1 MTKVA
6 GKRVPWERLL
16 GRFTSS
22 FPRMKGMR
30 MNATERMQKLL
41 SANPRKLAQIDAILN
56 DRWTAPT
63 SQTAKVDKRLV
74 TISGAAR
81 LLALGRNTVYRLVKA
96 GRLQTVELNG
106 CSRITMQSIDAFLD
120 GSSSTN
126 GKEVNH
132 AN

>member
-1 MTKVA
+1 
-6 GKRVPWERLL
+6 
-16 GRFTSS
+16 
-22 FPRMKGMR
+22 MKGMR

-63 SQTAKVDKRLV
+63 SQTAKADKRLV

-81 LLALGRNTVYRLVKA
+81 LLALGRNTVYRLVKS

-120 GSSSTN
+120 GSTSTN